1 MTIQIPQGAKT
12 MQLFDMNIDIPEGK
26 TYIDIDDN
34 FLQNKYNQFM
44 QNNQQQN
51 NFNSQEELALDGKPM
66 SMYQAPQVSQNEP
79 QEQGVWS
86 KINKGLEDFNNLIDP
101 KRMISEG
108 LDYLSPRVTSGEE
121 GVRQKI
127 EDATNQISGGLLA
140 RNFTSLDNE
149 EQKEIFQIAYD
160 EIKKLG
166 YEPFL
171 EINNGDYKY
180 IGVDKNG
187 KEVEFTPSFRNTLAS
202 TKNELAFSVAGGYAG
217 SLAKTA
223 GQTIAK
229 KALNYFA
236 PSAIGAGSGAVSD
249 LHSQSNNTGIE
260 VSHIDYAKR
269 FGSAAAEDALAG
281 AVVGSAI
288 KGIGKTYK
296 SVGDLISSVKTGAQ
310 AGKDMIDGMA
320 VKGGN
325 LGNRV
330 IDKIS
335 KTDIPVV
342 GKFTDG
348 GLQNAETIFN
358 NLTKNVE
365 NKKQIDELIAKENP
379 TYLENGKPTIEILK
393 NIVEQGL
400 NKNNPQF
407 IQDSAK
413 RTSAILKN
421 ISNSLQGVPTTQ
433 RREVLLKAAQA
444 YPEIGS
450 FLDDVLKADKD
461 ASISFL
467 NMIKGQDEVFKNKTG
482 LNGEFDYKAWQKDNH
497 AYENRINQEY
507 GSAISKLDQLNN
519 GNIVLTS
526 EDLAKLENFKNNNFL
541 EQDVKNN
548 IQSYLDEIKGKE
560 VSAEQIFGLRT
571 AINKQLNTGNKTYN
585 TKQAYG
591 IVKEILD
598 DALIRNASNKVLA
611 KEILDNA
618 NKNFALK
625 ENFKESYLGMMKPQ
639 ETKEGLTDR
648 LVKGLRNINEDKN
661 LENAF
666 KGMNEQERLA
676 NETHV
681 MNSLLEKH
689 RIEGVG
695 YDFKSLAKDLE
706 DVNFSS
712 KKIKDAKDV
721 INTYA
726 LIYNNNRDLI
736 MTALASSGKK
746 TNSSIA
752 TTIHGVFDR
761 ILISGIFARLHALAP
776 FMKSAKEQALRNQ
789 ILDAIKLAKTNKEV
803 ISNLKNIKIADQE
816 QSRIFKDA
824 LDNYIKVD
832 KEQNKILKDALIKE
846 GVIKGDNFFMDK
858 ADPKDNSLRFI
869 GKNDKEYTINKD
881 VRNEWMKTFNLKN
894 IDDEYIPNIPKEAKI
909 ALKDREIKLTK
920 GSLLK
925 LIEKDR
931 IKYIPH
937 IKETLESPQA
947 ILKDKDDFIFI
958 KNIDNQTYFTSIG
971 KDYETHLTIISNS
984 PKKQNNIR
992 NKIKNAEVVYY
1003 NNARALPTSRASSET
1018 NQVSFSD
1025 KHSTQAKHKES
1036 LEKYNRNFY
1045 LKHYKDFIDKSENK
1059 KIFFKYNFGD
1069 FLDIKKLEKSLEKYK
1084 ESKPQEIKY
1093 KELKRGY
1100 ILDDLLNVD
1109 EDVSYAVVNKD
1120 DLKPSLTRSLSQ
1132 FRNKHSNS
1140 TISDIRNSFN
1150 EREHFK
1156 ESSNFDGIPTITKDG
1171 LVIAGNHRTT
1181 AIRDLKGENLARYI
1195 KQAKRV
1201 YGEDVFKGF
1210 DENKAMIVRILDK
1223 NDDDTII
1230 RLSKL
1235 SNDGRLSDES
1245 EKLQALGAK
1254 YKEKLLKI
1262 ENSKINTEKELMNF
1276 LGSRDILESKRAL
1289 LDHLMPNINDALL
1302 SWERRSGGDTEFS
1315 KILNDN
1321 ALNLLHLK
1329 QALNKNKVFKDN
1341 GNNFF
1346 SLFKRAIESINQSNV
1361 YKNNNELYDIIKKYT
1376 EPSLNFEKEFIS
1388 SNKDLQADI
1397 LGFIIKYNDTLTN
1410 PSEAFGNKI
1419 KKAIEFIYDNDS
1431 FSLFNNI
1438 KLSNYDVLNQMLN
1451 INITNS
1457 IKYQELLNKAI
1468 DNLSDEKNIIK
1479 KLNENI
1485 KNKKSVKQRLDEK
1498 IQDDKK
1504 AREDILKRYD
1514 NFLKENKDNKLD
1526 FLDKMNLNT
1535 IEYNLTR
1542 QMIVNAKESTNKG
1555 VKKDIPSDLRGKI
1568 EKELNIQPLK
1578 EFGENYTE
1586 YYHDGKGALQKL
1598 LIEKQGQVAG
1608 AFHRKDLGDI
1618 DLVWGEV
1625 TDKIKHK
1632 GYGLAH
1638 IIDKHPE
1645 LDLKLISDIVDKGK
1659 LNNQNNIRY
1668 RIEYK
1673 NYIIGLSSEYKKGNK
1688 RTFIITAF
1696 ERYKG

>member
-1 MTIQIPQGAKT
+1 
-12 MQLFDMNIDIPEGK
+12 MNIREFLLEKPQENNIISFLQDGASQSENQNTSEYLSNLKNEVINDFYKNKDKYDKEYEKYNFKDQNLTNPMGNISEYK
-26 TYIDIDDN
+26 RDLYDYNKNPSMNADDLSNYILDKQSKFNASKPIFADDN
-34 FLQNKYNQFM
+34 EVVRKSNQFM
-44 QNNQQQN
+44 RDLGD
-51 NFNSQEELALDGKPM
+51 ELQKSGRGRLLQDDDG
-66 SMYQAPQVSQNEP
+66 SYWVQ
-79 QEQGVWS
+79 
-86 KINKGLEDFNNLIDP
+86 D
-101 KRMISEG
+101 
-108 LDYLSPRVTSGEE
+108 
-121 GVRQKI
+121 
-127 EDATNQISGGLLA
+127 
-140 RNFTSLDNE
+140 
-149 EQKEIFQIAYD
+149 
-160 EIKKLG
+160 
-166 YEPFL
+166 
-171 EINNGDYKY
+171 NNGNYSKVQGSTMGDLYRGLRDNGASMALGTAGA
-180 IGVDKNG
+180 IGGTMLGGGVG
-187 KEVEFTPSFRNTLAS
+187 M
-202 TKNELAFSVAGGYAG
+202 VAGGALG
-217 SLAKTA
+217 ASL
-223 GQTIAK
+223 
-229 KALNYFA
+229 
-236 PSAIGAGSGAVSD
+236 GAGYDYYGNTKDTNQDMNLKEALMLMGENAGLSLIGDAAFAGVAKGARA
-249 LHSQSNNTGIE
+249 LKNT
-260 VSHIDYAKR
+260 YNMA
-269 FGSAAAEDALAG
+269 
-281 AVVGSAI
+281 
-288 KGIGKTYK
+288 
-296 SVGDLISSVKTGAQ
+296 KTGAQ

-497 AYENRINQEY
+497 AYENRIKQEY
-507 GSAISKLDQLNN
+507 GSAISKLDELNN
-519 GNIVLTS
+519 GKIVLTS

-560 VSAEQIFGLRT
+560 VSAEQIFGLRI

-666 KGMNEQERLA
+666 KGMSEQERLA

-1018 NQVSFSD
+1018 NQVSFSNEN
-1025 KHSTQAKHKES
+1025 STQAKP
-1036 LEKYNRNFY
+1036 
-1045 LKHYKDFIDKSENK
+1045 K
-1059 KIFFKYNFGD
+1059 KNLMD
-1069 FLDIKKLEKSLEKYK
+1069 DIK
-1084 ESKPQEIKY
+1084 
-1093 KELKRGY
+1093 
-1100 ILDDLLNVD
+1100 D
-1109 EDVSYAVVNKD
+1109 
-1120 DLKPSLTRSLSQ
+1120 
-1132 FRNKHSNS
+1132 
-1140 TISDIRNSFN
+1140 
-1150 EREHFK
+1150 
-1156 ESSNFDGIPTITKDG
+1156 
-1171 LVIAGNHRTT
+1171 
-1181 AIRDLKGENLARYI
+1181 
-1195 KQAKRV
+1195 
-1201 YGEDVFKGF
+1201 
-1210 DENKAMIVRILDK
+1210 
-1223 NDDDTII
+1223 
-1230 RLSKL
+1230 
-1235 SNDGRLSDES
+1235 
-1245 EKLQALGAK
+1245 
-1254 YKEKLLKI
+1254 
-1262 ENSKINTEKELMNF
+1262 
-1276 LGSRDILESKRAL
+1276 
-1289 LDHLMPNINDALL
+1289 NI
-1302 SWERRSGGDTEFS
+1302 
-1315 KILNDN
+1315 
-1321 ALNLLHLK
+1321 
-1329 QALNKNKVFKDN
+1329 KNKE
-1341 GNNFF
+1341 
-1346 SLFKRAIESINQSNV
+1346 IE
-1361 YKNNNELYDIIKKYT
+1361 K
-1376 EPSLNFEKEFIS
+1376 
-1388 SNKDLQADI
+1388 
-1397 LGFIIKYNDTLTN
+1397 
-1410 PSEAFGNKI
+1410 
-1419 KKAIEFIYDNDS
+1419 
-1431 FSLFNNI
+1431 
-1438 KLSNYDVLNQMLN
+1438 
-1451 INITNS
+1451 
-1457 IKYQELLNKAI
+1457 
-1468 DNLSDEKNIIK
+1468 
-1479 KLNENI
+1479 

-1498 IQDDKK
+1498 IQNDKK
-1504 AREDILKRYD
+1504 ASEDILKRYD
-1514 NFLKENKDNKLD
+1514 NFLKENKDYNFD
-1526 FLDKMNLNT
+1526 FLDNMNLNT
-1535 IEYNLTR
+1535 VEYNLTR
-1542 QMIVNAKESTNKG
+1542 QMIINAKESTNKG
-1555 VKKDIPSDLRGKI
+1555 VKKDIPSALRGKI
-1568 EKELNIQPLK
+1568 EQELNIQPLK
-1578 EFGENYTE
+1578 EFGENYAE

-1618 DLVWGEV
+1618 DLVWG
-1625 TDKIKHK
+1625 D
-1632 GYGLAH
+1632 G
-1638 IIDKHPE
+1638 
-1645 LDLKLISDIVDKGK
+1645 
-1659 LNNQNNIRY
+1659 NF
-1668 RIEYK
+1668 
-1673 NYIIGLSSEYKKGNK
+1673 GLSHIVNRREEDFIKQGLNKIEAKNKALNFIKEIENIINNGNVKKGNNRAFIEVK
-1688 RTFIITAF
+1688 NSRVMVALDYKGKDKKWIITAYNF
-1696 ERYKG
+1696 Y

>member
-1 MTIQIPQGAKT
+1 
-12 MQLFDMNIDIPEGK
+12 MNIREFLLEKPQENNIISFLQDGASQSENQNTSEYLSNLKNEVINDFYKNKDKYAKEYEKYNFKDQNLTNPMGNISEYK
-26 TYIDIDDN
+26 RDLYDYNKNPSMNADDLSNYILDKQSKFNASKPIFADDN
-34 FLQNKYNQFM
+34 EVARKSNQFM
-44 QNNQQQN
+44 RDLGD
-51 NFNSQEELALDGKPM
+51 ELQKSGRGRLLQDDDG
-66 SMYQAPQVSQNEP
+66 SYWVQ
-79 QEQGVWS
+79 
-86 KINKGLEDFNNLIDP
+86 D
-101 KRMISEG
+101 
-108 LDYLSPRVTSGEE
+108 
-121 GVRQKI
+121 
-127 EDATNQISGGLLA
+127 
-140 RNFTSLDNE
+140 
-149 EQKEIFQIAYD
+149 
-160 EIKKLG
+160 
-166 YEPFL
+166 
-171 EINNGDYKY
+171 NNGNYSKVQGSTMGDLYRGLRDNGASMALGTAGA
-180 IGVDKNG
+180 IGGTMLGGGVG
-187 KEVEFTPSFRNTLAS
+187 M
-202 TKNELAFSVAGGYAG
+202 VAGGALG
-217 SLAKTA
+217 ASL
-223 GQTIAK
+223 
-229 KALNYFA
+229 
-236 PSAIGAGSGAVSD
+236 GAGYDYYGNTKDTNQDMNLKEAIMLMGENAGLSLIGDAAFAGVAKGARA
-249 LHSQSNNTGIE
+249 LKNT
-260 VSHIDYAKR
+260 YNMA
-269 FGSAAAEDALAG
+269 
-281 AVVGSAI
+281 
-288 KGIGKTYK
+288 
-296 SVGDLISSVKTGAQ
+296 KTGAQ

-497 AYENRINQEY
+497 AYENRIKQEY
-507 GSAISKLDQLNN
+507 GSAISKLDELNN
-519 GNIVLTS
+519 GKIVLTS

-560 VSAEQIFGLRT
+560 VSADQIFGLRT

-598 DALIRNASNKVLA
+598 DALIRNASDKVLA

-746 TNSSIA
+746 TNSSMA
-752 TTIHGVFDR
+752 TTIQGVFDR

-776 FMKSAKEQALRNQ
+776 FVKSAKEQALRNQ

-858 ADPKDNSLRFI
+858 ADPSKAKSDLNVKISVSPNVRNLAKLTNDEIIADLEYLANKHNEMFKKPSDVFKLIKEIKENPTFFYKNNRMDIALIAKRLNDNKLGKLGVNKNTGEVRHITKVKEKDLARLEKVSKKNTKENVGIIQTFIQPGSKNENSLN
-869 GKNDKEYTINKD
+869 G
-881 VRNEWMKTFNLKN
+881 L
-894 IDDEYIPNIPKEAKI
+894 PN
-909 ALKDREIKLTK
+909 
-920 GSLLK
+920 
-925 LIEKDR
+925 
-931 IKYIPH
+931 
-937 IKETLESPQA
+937 
-947 ILKDKDDFIFI
+947 
-958 KNIDNQTYFTSIG
+958 
-971 KDYETHLTIISNS
+971 ISNS
-984 PKKQNNIR
+984 TQTKPK
-992 NKIKNAEVVYY
+992 
-1003 NNARALPTSRASSET
+1003 T
-1018 NQVSFSD
+1018 NLMD
-1025 KHSTQAKHKES
+1025 
-1036 LEKYNRNFY
+1036 
-1045 LKHYKDFIDKSENK
+1045 
-1059 KIFFKYNFGD
+1059 
-1069 FLDIKKLEKSLEKYK
+1069 DIKK
-1084 ESKPQEIKY
+1084 
-1093 KELKRGY
+1093 
-1100 ILDDLLNVD
+1100 
-1109 EDVSYAVVNKD
+1109 
-1120 DLKPSLTRSLSQ
+1120 
-1132 FRNKHSNS
+1132 
-1140 TISDIRNSFN
+1140 
-1150 EREHFK
+1150 
-1156 ESSNFDGIPTITKDG
+1156 
-1171 LVIAGNHRTT
+1171 
-1181 AIRDLKGENLARYI
+1181 
-1195 KQAKRV
+1195 
-1201 YGEDVFKGF
+1201 
-1210 DENKAMIVRILDK
+1210 
-1223 NDDDTII
+1223 
-1230 RLSKL
+1230 
-1235 SNDGRLSDES
+1235 
-1245 EKLQALGAK
+1245 
-1254 YKEKLLKI
+1254 
-1262 ENSKINTEKELMNF
+1262 
-1276 LGSRDILESKRAL
+1276 
-1289 LDHLMPNINDALL
+1289 
-1302 SWERRSGGDTEFS
+1302 
-1315 KILNDN
+1315 
-1321 ALNLLHLK
+1321 
-1329 QALNKNKVFKDN
+1329 
-1341 GNNFF
+1341 
-1346 SLFKRAIESINQSNV
+1346 
-1361 YKNNNELYDIIKKYT
+1361 
-1376 EPSLNFEKEFIS
+1376 
-1388 SNKDLQADI
+1388 
-1397 LGFIIKYNDTLTN
+1397 
-1410 PSEAFGNKI
+1410 
-1419 KKAIEFIYDNDS
+1419 
-1431 FSLFNNI
+1431 NI
-1438 KLSNYDVLNQMLN
+1438 KAKEV
-1451 INITNS
+1451 
-1457 IKYQELLNKAI
+1457 
-1468 DNLSDEKNIIK
+1468 K
-1479 KLNENI
+1479 K
-1485 KNKKSVKQRLDEK
+1485 KNKKSVKQSLDEK
-1498 IQDDKK
+1498 IQNDKK
-1504 AREDILKRYD
+1504 ASEDILKRYD
-1514 NFLKENKDNKLD
+1514 NFLKENKDYNFD
-1526 FLDKMNLNT
+1526 FLDNMNLNT
-1535 IEYNLTR
+1535 VEYNLTR
-1542 QMIVNAKESTNKG
+1542 QMIINAKESTNKG
-1555 VKKDIPSDLRGKI
+1555 VKKDIPSALRGKI

-1578 EFGENYTE
+1578 EFGENYAE

-1673 NYIIGLSSEYKKGNK
+1673 NYIIGLSSEYKGNK

>member
-1 MTIQIPQGAKT
+1 
-12 MQLFDMNIDIPEGK
+12 MNIREFLLEKPQENNIISFLQDGASQSENQNTSEYLSNLKNEVINDFYKNKDKYAKEYEKYNFKDQNLTNPMGNISEYK
-26 TYIDIDDN
+26 RDLYDYNKNPSMNADDLSNYILDKQSKFNASKPIFADDN
-34 FLQNKYNQFM
+34 EVARKNNQFM
-44 QNNQQQN
+44 RDLGD
-51 NFNSQEELALDGKPM
+51 ELQKSGRGRLLQDDDG
-66 SMYQAPQVSQNEP
+66 SYWVQ
-79 QEQGVWS
+79 
-86 KINKGLEDFNNLIDP
+86 D
-101 KRMISEG
+101 
-108 LDYLSPRVTSGEE
+108 
-121 GVRQKI
+121 
-127 EDATNQISGGLLA
+127 
-140 RNFTSLDNE
+140 
-149 EQKEIFQIAYD
+149 
-160 EIKKLG
+160 
-166 YEPFL
+166 
-171 EINNGDYKY
+171 NNGNYSKVQGSTMGDLYRGLRDNGASVALGTAGA
-180 IGVDKNG
+180 IGGTMLGGGVG
-187 KEVEFTPSFRNTLAS
+187 M
-202 TKNELAFSVAGGYAG
+202 VAGGALG
-217 SLAKTA
+217 ASL
-223 GQTIAK
+223 
-229 KALNYFA
+229 
-236 PSAIGAGSGAVSD
+236 GAGYDYYGNTKDTNQDMNLKEAIMLMGENAGLSLIGDAAFAGVAKGARA
-249 LHSQSNNTGIE
+249 LKNT
-260 VSHIDYAKR
+260 YNMA
-269 FGSAAAEDALAG
+269 
-281 AVVGSAI
+281 
-288 KGIGKTYK
+288 
-296 SVGDLISSVKTGAQ
+296 KTGAQ

-393 NIVEQGL
+393 NIIEQGL

-507 GSAISKLDQLNN
+507 GSAISKLDELNN

-869 GKNDKEYTINKD
+869 GKNGKEYTINKD

-984 PKKQNNIR
+984 PKKQNNIK
-992 NKIKNAEVVYY
+992 NKMKNAEVVYY

-1018 NQVSFSD
+1018 KQVSFSNEN
-1025 KHSTQAKHKES
+1025 STQAKP
-1036 LEKYNRNFY
+1036 
-1045 LKHYKDFIDKSENK
+1045 K
-1059 KIFFKYNFGD
+1059 KN
-1069 FLDIKKLEKSLEKYK
+1069 LMNDIKE
-1084 ESKPQEIKY
+1084 
-1093 KELKRGY
+1093 
-1100 ILDDLLNVD
+1100 
-1109 EDVSYAVVNKD
+1109 
-1120 DLKPSLTRSLSQ
+1120 
-1132 FRNKHSNS
+1132 
-1140 TISDIRNSFN
+1140 
-1150 EREHFK
+1150 
-1156 ESSNFDGIPTITKDG
+1156 
-1171 LVIAGNHRTT
+1171 
-1181 AIRDLKGENLARYI
+1181 
-1195 KQAKRV
+1195 
-1201 YGEDVFKGF
+1201 
-1210 DENKAMIVRILDK
+1210 
-1223 NDDDTII
+1223 
-1230 RLSKL
+1230 
-1235 SNDGRLSDES
+1235 
-1245 EKLQALGAK
+1245 
-1254 YKEKLLKI
+1254 
-1262 ENSKINTEKELMNF
+1262 
-1276 LGSRDILESKRAL
+1276 
-1289 LDHLMPNINDALL
+1289 
-1302 SWERRSGGDTEFS
+1302 
-1315 KILNDN
+1315 
-1321 ALNLLHLK
+1321 
-1329 QALNKNKVFKDN
+1329 
-1341 GNNFF
+1341 
-1346 SLFKRAIESINQSNV
+1346 
-1361 YKNNNELYDIIKKYT
+1361 
-1376 EPSLNFEKEFIS
+1376 
-1388 SNKDLQADI
+1388 
-1397 LGFIIKYNDTLTN
+1397 
-1410 PSEAFGNKI
+1410 
-1419 KKAIEFIYDNDS
+1419 
-1431 FSLFNNI
+1431 NI
-1438 KLSNYDVLNQMLN
+1438 KAKEV
-1451 INITNS
+1451 
-1457 IKYQELLNKAI
+1457 
-1468 DNLSDEKNIIK
+1468 K
-1479 KLNENI
+1479 K

-1498 IQDDKK
+1498 IQNDKK
-1504 AREDILKRYD
+1504 ASEDILKRYD
-1514 NFLKENKDNKLD
+1514 NFLKENKDYNLD
-1526 FLDKMNLNT
+1526 FLDNMNLNT
-1535 IEYNLTR
+1535 VEYNLTR
-1542 QMIVNAKESTNKG
+1542 QMIINAKESTNKE
-1555 VKKDIPSDLRGKI
+1555 VKKDIPSALRGKI
-1568 EKELNIQPLK
+1568 EQELNIQPLK
-1578 EFGENYTE
+1578 EFGENYAE

-1618 DLVWGEV
+1618 DLVWG
-1625 TDKIKHK
+1625 D
-1632 GYGLAH
+1632 G
-1638 IIDKHPE
+1638 
-1645 LDLKLISDIVDKGK
+1645 
-1659 LNNQNNIRY
+1659 NF
-1668 RIEYK
+1668 
-1673 NYIIGLSSEYKKGNK
+1673 GLSHIVNRREEDFIKQGLNKIEAKNKALNFIKEIENIINNGNVKKGNNRAFIDVK
-1688 RTFIITAF
+1688 NSRVMVALDYKGKDKKWIITAYNF
-1696 ERYKG
+1696 Y

>member
-1 MTIQIPQGAKT
+1 
-12 MQLFDMNIDIPEGK
+12 MNIREFLLEKPQENNIISFLQDGSSQSENQDTSEYLSNLKNEAINDFYKNKDKYAKEYEKHNIKDQILTNPLG
-26 TYIDIDDN
+26 YIGEYKRDLYDYNKNPSMNADDLSDYILDKQSKFNSSKPIFADDN
-34 FLQNKYNQFM
+34 EVVRKSNQFM
-44 QNNQQQN
+44 RDLGD
-51 NFNSQEELALDGKPM
+51 ELQKSGRGRLLQDDDG
-66 SMYQAPQVSQNEP
+66 SYWVQ
-79 QEQGVWS
+79 
-86 KINKGLEDFNNLIDP
+86 D
-101 KRMISEG
+101 
-108 LDYLSPRVTSGEE
+108 
-121 GVRQKI
+121 
-127 EDATNQISGGLLA
+127 
-140 RNFTSLDNE
+140 
-149 EQKEIFQIAYD
+149 
-160 EIKKLG
+160 
-166 YEPFL
+166 
-171 EINNGDYKY
+171 NNGNYSKVQGSTMGNLYRGIRDNGTSVALGTAGA
-180 IGVDKNG
+180 IGGTMLGGGVG
-187 KEVEFTPSFRNTLAS
+187 M
-202 TKNELAFSVAGGYAG
+202 VAGGALG
-217 SLAKTA
+217 ASL
-223 GQTIAK
+223 
-229 KALNYFA
+229 
-236 PSAIGAGSGAVSD
+236 GAGYDYYGNTKDTNQDANLKEALILMGENAGLSLIGDAAFAGVVKGARA
-249 LHSQSNNTGIE
+249 LKNT
-260 VSHIDYAKR
+260 YNMA
-269 FGSAAAEDALAG
+269 
-281 AVVGSAI
+281 
-288 KGIGKTYK
+288 
-296 SVGDLISSVKTGAQ
+296 KTGAR

-330 IDKIS
+330 IDKITQ
-335 KTDIPVV
+335 KDIPMI

-421 ISNSLQGVPTTQ
+421 ISNALQGVPTTQ
-433 RREVLLKAAQA
+433 RREILLKSAQA

-450 FLDDVLKADKD
+450 FLDDVLKADRD

-497 AYENRINQEY
+497 AYENRIKQEY
-507 GSAISKLDQLNN
+507 GSAISKLDELNN
-519 GNIVLTS
+519 GKIVLTS

-585 TKQAYG
+585 TKQAYR

-598 DALIRNASNKVLA
+598 DALIRNASDKVLA

-639 ETKEGLTDR
+639 ETKEGLTHR

-676 NETHV
+676 NETHT
-681 MNSLLEKH
+681 MNALLEKH

-706 DVNFSS
+706 DVEFSS

-752 TTIHGVFDR
+752 TTIQGVFDR
-761 ILISGIFARLHALAP
+761 ILISGVFARLHALAP

-869 GKNDKEYTINKD
+869 GKNGKEYTINKD

-984 PKKQNNIR
+984 PKKQNNIK
-992 NKIKNAEVVYY
+992 NKMKNAEVVYY

-1018 NQVSFSD
+1018 KQVSFSNEN
-1025 KHSTQAKHKES
+1025 STQTKP
-1036 LEKYNRNFY
+1036 
-1045 LKHYKDFIDKSENK
+1045 K
-1059 KIFFKYNFGD
+1059 KN
-1069 FLDIKKLEKSLEKYK
+1069 LMEDIK
-1084 ESKPQEIKY
+1084 
-1093 KELKRGY
+1093 
-1100 ILDDLLNVD
+1100 
-1109 EDVSYAVVNKD
+1109 
-1120 DLKPSLTRSLSQ
+1120 
-1132 FRNKHSNS
+1132 
-1140 TISDIRNSFN
+1140 
-1150 EREHFK
+1150 
-1156 ESSNFDGIPTITKDG
+1156 
-1171 LVIAGNHRTT
+1171 
-1181 AIRDLKGENLARYI
+1181 
-1195 KQAKRV
+1195 
-1201 YGEDVFKGF
+1201 
-1210 DENKAMIVRILDK
+1210 
-1223 NDDDTII
+1223 
-1230 RLSKL
+1230 
-1235 SNDGRLSDES
+1235 
-1245 EKLQALGAK
+1245 
-1254 YKEKLLKI
+1254 
-1262 ENSKINTEKELMNF
+1262 
-1276 LGSRDILESKRAL
+1276 
-1289 LDHLMPNINDALL
+1289 
-1302 SWERRSGGDTEFS
+1302 
-1315 KILNDN
+1315 
-1321 ALNLLHLK
+1321 
-1329 QALNKNKVFKDN
+1329 
-1341 GNNFF
+1341 
-1346 SLFKRAIESINQSNV
+1346 
-1361 YKNNNELYDIIKKYT
+1361 
-1376 EPSLNFEKEFIS
+1376 
-1388 SNKDLQADI
+1388 
-1397 LGFIIKYNDTLTN
+1397 
-1410 PSEAFGNKI
+1410 
-1419 KKAIEFIYDNDS
+1419 
-1431 FSLFNNI
+1431 
-1438 KLSNYDVLNQMLN
+1438 
-1451 INITNS
+1451 
-1457 IKYQELLNKAI
+1457 
-1468 DNLSDEKNIIK
+1468 
-1479 KLNENI
+1479 ENI
-1485 KNKKSVKQRLDEK
+1485 EAKEVEKKNKKSVKQRLDEK
-1498 IQDDKK
+1498 IQNDKK
-1504 AREDILKRYD
+1504 ASEERIKKIKQVIAR
-1514 NFLKENKDNKLD
+1514 KQKI
-1526 FLDKMNLNT
+1526 DK
-1535 IEYNLTR
+1535 
-1542 QMIVNAKESTNKG
+1542 
-1555 VKKDIPSDLRGKI
+1555 
-1568 EKELNIQPLK
+1568 
-1578 EFGENYTE
+1578 
-1586 YYHDGKGALQKL
+1586 
-1598 LIEKQGQVAG
+1598 
-1608 AFHRKDLGDI
+1608 
-1618 DLVWGEV
+1618 V
-1625 TDKIKHK
+1625 TDKKIAGKIGTHTLKNLIK
-1632 GYGLAH
+1632 
-1638 IIDKHPE
+1638 
-1645 LDLKLISDIVDKGK
+1645 LKERSED
-1659 LNNQNNIRY
+1659 N
-1668 RIEYK
+1668 K
-1673 NYIIGLSSEYKKGNK
+1673 N
-1688 RTFIITAF
+1688 
-1696 ERYKG
+1696 

>member
-1 MTIQIPQGAKT
+1 
-12 MQLFDMNIDIPEGK
+12 MNIREFLLEKPQENNIISFLQDGASQSENQSTSEYLSNLKNEVINDFYKNKDKYAKEYEKYNFKDQNLTNPMGNISEYK
-26 TYIDIDDN
+26 RDLYDYNKNPSMNADDLSNYILDKQSKFNASKPIFADDN
-34 FLQNKYNQFM
+34 EVARKSNQFM
-44 QNNQQQN
+44 RDLGD
-51 NFNSQEELALDGKPM
+51 ELQKSGRGRLLQDDDG
-66 SMYQAPQVSQNEP
+66 SYWVQ
-79 QEQGVWS
+79 
-86 KINKGLEDFNNLIDP
+86 D
-101 KRMISEG
+101 
-108 LDYLSPRVTSGEE
+108 
-121 GVRQKI
+121 
-127 EDATNQISGGLLA
+127 
-140 RNFTSLDNE
+140 
-149 EQKEIFQIAYD
+149 
-160 EIKKLG
+160 
-166 YEPFL
+166 
-171 EINNGDYKY
+171 NNGNYSKVQGSTMGDLYRGLRDNGASMALGIAGA
-180 IGVDKNG
+180 IGGTMLGGGVG
-187 KEVEFTPSFRNTLAS
+187 M
-202 TKNELAFSVAGGYAG
+202 VAGGALG
-217 SLAKTA
+217 ASL
-223 GQTIAK
+223 
-229 KALNYFA
+229 
-236 PSAIGAGSGAVSD
+236 GAGYDYYGNTKDTNQDANLKEALMLMGENAGLSLIGDAAFAGVVKGARA
-249 LHSQSNNTGIE
+249 LKNT
-260 VSHIDYAKR
+260 YNMA
-269 FGSAAAEDALAG
+269 
-281 AVVGSAI
+281 
-288 KGIGKTYK
+288 
-296 SVGDLISSVKTGAQ
+296 KTGAQ

-507 GSAISKLDQLNN
+507 GSAISKLDELNN

-789 ILDAIKLAKTNKEV
+789 ILDALKLAKTNKEV
-803 ISNLKNIKIADQE
+803 ISNLKNIKIADKE

-858 ADPKDNSLRFI
+858 ADPSKAKSDYTAKFNVEKWINNVSGILKDEWVVNLKAMAKKHPEMFKNEADVFKVIKEIKDNPTHFFKNYDDEVALIAKPLKDDKVGNIAIKKDS
-869 GKNDKEYTINKD
+869 GKIIHINKTKGKD
-881 VRNEWMKTFNLKN
+881 LERLNRRNKAMLTGT
-894 IDDEYIPNIPKEAKI
+894 PTPAT
-909 ALKDREIKLTK
+909 TK
-920 GSLLK
+920 GSTTNVEGDLLQ
-925 LIEKDR
+925 
-931 IKYIPH
+931 H
-937 IKETLESPQA
+937 S
-947 ILKDKDDFIFI
+947 F
-958 KNIDNQTYFTSIG
+958 KN
-971 KDYETHLTIISNS
+971 
-984 PKKQNNIR
+984 
-992 NKIKNAEVVYY
+992 
-1003 NNARALPTSRASSET
+1003 
-1018 NQVSFSD
+1018 
-1025 KHSTQAKHKES
+1025 STQAKP
-1036 LEKYNRNFY
+1036 
-1045 LKHYKDFIDKSENK
+1045 K
-1059 KIFFKYNFGD
+1059 KNLMD
-1069 FLDIKKLEKSLEKYK
+1069 DIK
-1084 ESKPQEIKY
+1084 
-1093 KELKRGY
+1093 
-1100 ILDDLLNVD
+1100 
-1109 EDVSYAVVNKD
+1109 
-1120 DLKPSLTRSLSQ
+1120 
-1132 FRNKHSNS
+1132 
-1140 TISDIRNSFN
+1140 
-1150 EREHFK
+1150 
-1156 ESSNFDGIPTITKDG
+1156 
-1171 LVIAGNHRTT
+1171 
-1181 AIRDLKGENLARYI
+1181 ENI
-1195 KQAKRV
+1195 
-1201 YGEDVFKGF
+1201 
-1210 DENKAMIVRILDK
+1210 
-1223 NDDDTII
+1223 
-1230 RLSKL
+1230 
-1235 SNDGRLSDES
+1235 
-1245 EKLQALGAK
+1245 
-1254 YKEKLLKI
+1254 
-1262 ENSKINTEKELMNF
+1262 
-1276 LGSRDILESKRAL
+1276 
-1289 LDHLMPNINDALL
+1289 
-1302 SWERRSGGDTEFS
+1302 
-1315 KILNDN
+1315 
-1321 ALNLLHLK
+1321 
-1329 QALNKNKVFKDN
+1329 KNKEV
-1341 GNNFF
+1341 
-1346 SLFKRAIESINQSNV
+1346 
-1361 YKNNNELYDIIKKYT
+1361 KK
-1376 EPSLNFEKEFIS
+1376 
-1388 SNKDLQADI
+1388 
-1397 LGFIIKYNDTLTN
+1397 
-1410 PSEAFGNKI
+1410 
-1419 KKAIEFIYDNDS
+1419 
-1431 FSLFNNI
+1431 
-1438 KLSNYDVLNQMLN
+1438 
-1451 INITNS
+1451 
-1457 IKYQELLNKAI
+1457 
-1468 DNLSDEKNIIK
+1468 
-1479 KLNENI
+1479 

-1498 IQDDKK
+1498 IQNDKK
-1504 AREDILKRYD
+1504 ASEERIEKIKQVIARKQKIDKVRDKKNNREIAGKIGTYTLK
-1514 NFLKENKDNKLD
+1514 NLIKLKERSE
-1526 FLDKMNLNT
+1526 DK
-1535 IEYNLTR
+1535 
-1542 QMIVNAKESTNKG
+1542 
-1555 VKKDIPSDLRGKI
+1555 
-1568 EKELNIQPLK
+1568 
-1578 EFGENYTE
+1578 
-1586 YYHDGKGALQKL
+1586 
-1598 LIEKQGQVAG
+1598 
-1608 AFHRKDLGDI
+1608 
-1618 DLVWGEV
+1618 
-1625 TDKIKHK
+1625 
-1632 GYGLAH
+1632 
-1638 IIDKHPE
+1638 
-1645 LDLKLISDIVDKGK
+1645 
-1659 LNNQNNIRY
+1659 
-1668 RIEYK
+1668 
-1673 NYIIGLSSEYKKGNK
+1673 
-1688 RTFIITAF
+1688 
-1696 ERYKG
+1696 

>member
-108 LDYLSPRVTSGEE
+108 LDYLSPKVTSGEE
-121 GVRQKI
+121 GARQKI
-127 EDATNQISGGLLA
+127 EDATNQVSGGLLP
-140 RNFTSLDNE
+140 RIFTSPSNE
-149 EQKEIFQIAYD
+149 EQKQIFQIAYD

-187 KEVEFTPSFRNTLAS
+187 KEVDFTPSFRNTLAS

-236 PSAIGAGSGAVSD
+236 PSAIGAGSGAMAD

-260 VSHIDYAKR
+260 ASYMDYAKR

-330 IDKIS
+330 IDKITQ
-335 KTDIPVV
+335 KDIPMI

-421 ISNSLQGVPTTQ
+421 ISNTLQGVPTTQ
-433 RREVLLKAAQA
+433 RREILLKSAQA

-467 NMIKGQDEVFKNKTG
+467 NIIKEQDEVFKNKTG

-507 GSAISKLDQLNN
+507 GSAISKLDELNN
-519 GNIVLTS
+519 GKIVLTS

-598 DALIRNASNKVLA
+598 DALIRNASDKVLA

-736 MTALASSGKK
+736 MTALASSGRK
-746 TNSSIA
+746 TNSSMA

-761 ILISGIFARLHALAP
+761 ILISGVFARLHALAP
-776 FMKSAKEQALRNQ
+776 LMKSAKEQALRNQ
-789 ILDAIKLAKTNKEV
+789 ILDALKLAKTNKEV
-803 ISNLKNIKIADQE
+803 ISNLKNIKIA
-816 QSRIFKDA
+816 
-824 LDNYIKVD
+824 D

-858 ADPKDNSLRFI
+858 ADPSKAKSDLNVKISVSPNVRNLAKLTNDEIIADLEYLANKHKEMFKKPSDVFKLIKEIKENPTFFYKNNRMDIALIAKRLNDNKLGKLGVNKDTGEVRHVTKVKEKDLTRLEKVSKKNTKENVGIIQTFIQPGSKNDNSLN
-869 GKNDKEYTINKD
+869 GLPNNPNSTQTKPKKNLMEDIKE
-881 VRNEWMKTFNLKN
+881 N
-894 IDDEYIPNIPKEAKI
+894 IEAK
-909 ALKDREIKLTK
+909 EV
-920 GSLLK
+920 
-925 LIEKDR
+925 EK
-931 IKYIPH
+931 
-937 IKETLESPQA
+937 
-947 ILKDKDDFIFI
+947 
-958 KNIDNQTYFTSIG
+958 
-971 KDYETHLTIISNS
+971 
-984 PKKQNNIR
+984 
-992 NKIKNAEVVYY
+992 
-1003 NNARALPTSRASSET
+1003 
-1018 NQVSFSD
+1018 
-1025 KHSTQAKHKES
+1025 
-1036 LEKYNRNFY
+1036 
-1045 LKHYKDFIDKSENK
+1045 
-1059 KIFFKYNFGD
+1059 
-1069 FLDIKKLEKSLEKYK
+1069 
-1084 ESKPQEIKY
+1084 
-1093 KELKRGY
+1093 
-1100 ILDDLLNVD
+1100 
-1109 EDVSYAVVNKD
+1109 
-1120 DLKPSLTRSLSQ
+1120 
-1132 FRNKHSNS
+1132 
-1140 TISDIRNSFN
+1140 
-1150 EREHFK
+1150 
-1156 ESSNFDGIPTITKDG
+1156 
-1171 LVIAGNHRTT
+1171 
-1181 AIRDLKGENLARYI
+1181 
-1195 KQAKRV
+1195 
-1201 YGEDVFKGF
+1201 
-1210 DENKAMIVRILDK
+1210 
-1223 NDDDTII
+1223 
-1230 RLSKL
+1230 
-1235 SNDGRLSDES
+1235 
-1245 EKLQALGAK
+1245 
-1254 YKEKLLKI
+1254 
-1262 ENSKINTEKELMNF
+1262 
-1276 LGSRDILESKRAL
+1276 
-1289 LDHLMPNINDALL
+1289 
-1302 SWERRSGGDTEFS
+1302 
-1315 KILNDN
+1315 
-1321 ALNLLHLK
+1321 
-1329 QALNKNKVFKDN
+1329 
-1341 GNNFF
+1341 
-1346 SLFKRAIESINQSNV
+1346 
-1361 YKNNNELYDIIKKYT
+1361 
-1376 EPSLNFEKEFIS
+1376 
-1388 SNKDLQADI
+1388 
-1397 LGFIIKYNDTLTN
+1397 
-1410 PSEAFGNKI
+1410 
-1419 KKAIEFIYDNDS
+1419 
-1431 FSLFNNI
+1431 
-1438 KLSNYDVLNQMLN
+1438 
-1451 INITNS
+1451 
-1457 IKYQELLNKAI
+1457 
-1468 DNLSDEKNIIK
+1468 
-1479 KLNENI
+1479 
-1485 KNKKSVKQRLDEK
+1485 KNKKSVKQRLDKK
-1498 IQDDKK
+1498 IQNDKK
-1504 AREDILKRYD
+1504 ASEER
-1514 NFLKENKDNKLD
+1514 
-1526 FLDKMNLNT
+1526 
-1535 IEYNLTR
+1535 
-1542 QMIVNAKESTNKG
+1542 
-1555 VKKDIPSDLRGKI
+1555 I
-1568 EKELNIQPLK
+1568 EKIKQVIARK
-1578 EFGENYTE
+1578 
-1586 YYHDGKGALQKL
+1586 QK
-1598 LIEKQGQVAG
+1598 
-1608 AFHRKDLGDI
+1608 I
-1618 DLVWGEV
+1618 DKV
-1625 TDKIKHK
+1625 TDKKIAGKIGTYTLKNLIKLK
-1632 GYGLAH
+1632 ERSE
-1638 IIDKHPE
+1638 DK
-1645 LDLKLISDIVDKGK
+1645 
-1659 LNNQNNIRY
+1659 
-1668 RIEYK
+1668 
-1673 NYIIGLSSEYKKGNK
+1673 
-1688 RTFIITAF
+1688 
-1696 ERYKG
+1696 